1 MDELRKISNRI
12 KEMRR
17 EHNVTQRQLADALD
31 ISVTN
36 MCNIENGKT
45 AVTIQNLIKMK
56 NFFKCE
62 MQDFFI
68 DEVAR
73 KQAEAKAKEAKKTA
87 EPIAEQKPEAKEPQ
101 VRLPEAIELQD
112 AINLLRLLR
121 RVEIKG
127 I

>member
-1 MDELRKISNRI
+1 MEDELRQLSNRI
-12 KEMRR
+12 KAMRKV
-17 EHNVTQRQLADALD
+17 HNVTQKQLADALD

-56 NFFKCE
+56 NFFRCE
-62 MQDFFI
+62 MKDFFI
-68 DEVAR
+68 DEV
-73 KQAEAKAKEAKKTA
+73 
-87 EPIAEQKPEAKEPQ
+87 EQKQKQKSEVAPVQEQKADVASKP
-101 VRLPEAIELQD
+101 RLPEAIELQD